1 MYTPTL
7 FVWYVFDWLIGQV
20 EQDDFSDLENFRVEP
35 LGAGNDAMG
44 TVLPEENQN
53 HTDNKSSNVR
63 SGLIESLRN
72 RLSWSMSSND
82 VSPRYPAKVDN
93 PTNPATGPTM
103 NKKDIW
109 IIQGTKLD
117 LLSIEW

>member
-109 IIQGTKLD
+109 IIQGIKLD
-117 LLSIEW
+117 LFSIEW